1 MDPVYLNWRILAGAA
16 PWLTMKQ
23 EHVRTATGT
32 NECPAYMEA
41 LKAKGLSNK
50 STRAKSAIQATGL
63 DQAQRFRGS
72 LAERLLFSDSPP
84 VVSLPP
90 QPQLAT
96 LGSRL
101 ATLGIEL
108 GTRGPRVA
116 TRCSQVAT
124 CGFNFCG

>member
-41 LKAKGLSNK
+41 LKAKGLGNK

-72 LAERLLFSDSPP
+72 QAERLLFSDSPP

-108 GTRGPRVA
+108 GTRGPRVT
-116 TRCSQVAT
+116 TRDPQFAT
-124 CGFNFCG
+124 CGFNICG